1 MTNEEFLK
9 LIDMQQQHEKE
20 LEAIS
25 EIFLQNRDGSSIRA
39 LYLMCKMIDRDFQL
53 PGKPDCEYAKLVREA
68 ACNLIDALTLYAVKM
83 NIDLKHDLEN
93 FRTHF
98 NKFDNAG
105 DM

>member
-1 MTNEEFLK
+1 MTNEEFWK

-53 PGKPDCEYAKLVREA
+53 PGKPNCEYAELVREA
-68 ACNLIDALTLYAVKM
+68 ACSLIDALTLYAVKM
-83 NIDLKHDLEN
+83 DIDLKHDLEN
-93 FRTHF
+93 I
-98 NKFDNAG
+98 NMEGKQ
-105 DM
+105 

>member
-1 MTNEEFLK
+1 MTNEEFWK

-53 PGKPDCEYAKLVREA
+53 PGKPNCEYAELVREA
-68 ACNLIDALTLYAVKM
+68 ACSLIDALTLYAVNM
-83 NIDLKHDLEN
+83 DIDLKHDLEN
-93 FRTHF
+93 I
-98 NKFDNAG
+98 NMEGKQ
-105 DM
+105 

>member
-1 MTNEEFLK
+1 MTNEEFWK

-53 PGKPDCEYAKLVREA
+53 PGKPHCEYAELVREA
-68 ACNLIDALTLYAVKM
+68 ACSLIDALTLYAVKM
-83 NIDLKHDLEN
+83 DIDLKHDLEN
-93 FRTHF
+93 I
-98 NKFDNAG
+98 NMEGKQ
-105 DM
+105 